1 MHMNKNMSRWWRFPM
16 IFLADSLVIAAT
28 GILAFLVRFDF
39 SFSAVP
45 RHYLDTWLVC
55 CLIQI
60 AVTCGVFLIRRMYH
74 YIWRSVNVWDV
85 LSMVFSVL
93 AAFALTVLLCSF
105 LGLRLPKSVWF
116 IMLIL
121 QLFGLVGERCSL
133 RFLTA
138 LRAYLRSLRPSS
150 DRIMLIGA
158 GSAGRVLSRE
168 IVSSQQ
174 IEGRLCC
181 VIDDDPQKAGKHMDG
196 ARIVGGRD
204 CIQKAVK
211 QYGITQI
218 IFAIPTI
225 AQEEKAEI
233 LNICKM
239 TGCRLRVLPGIY
251 QLVNGEV
258 SLAAVKDVQIEDLLG
273 RKPVQ
278 LDPQSVSQFLAN
290 KVVLVTGGGG
300 SIGSELCRQIAKY
313 APKALIILDIYEN
326 NAYDI
331 QQELKQ
337 IYGQNLDL
345 RVEIASIRDKTRIY
359 QIFDE
364 YRPDVVFHAAAHK
377 HVPLMENCPAEAIK
391 NNVFGTYH
399 VVRAAERSVVKK
411 FVMISTDKA
420 VNPTNFM
427 GATKRFCEMIL
438 QSRREGATEFCAV
451 RFGNVLGSNGSVV
464 PLFKKQI
471 QAGGPV
477 TITDKRIIRYFMTIP
492 EAAMLVLEAG
502 AMARQ
507 SQIFVLDMGEPVKI
521 LTLAEN
527 LIRLSGLVPYK
538 DIEIKE
544 IGLRPGEKL
553 YEELLM
559 KSEHLTKTSNEK
571 IFVEEQ
577 RPITP
582 DEIMDA
588 LVSLDQAITSD
599 SPKDQLIAL
608 MKRLVP
614 TYRDPEAVNSEAI
627 LSHSAKE
634 YDFDDDLETADSDF
648 DKSENSTSN
657 QIYARV

>member
-1 MHMNKNMSRWWRFPM
+1 MSKSFLRSWRLLI
-16 IFLADSLVIAAT
+16 IFLADSFVIGAT
-28 GILAFLVRFDF
+28 GILALLVRFDF
-39 SFSAVP
+39 SFSAIP
-45 RHYLDTWLVC
+45 SAYLGTWLWC

-60 AVTCGVFLIRRMYH
+60 VVTFGVFLIRRMYH
-74 YIWRSVNVWDV
+74 YIWRTVNVWDV
-85 LSMVFSVL
+85 FSMIVSVFL
-93 AAFALTVLLCSF
+93 AFAPASLLCAF
-105 LGLRLPKSVWF
+105 FDLHLPKSIWF
-116 IMLIL
+116 IMLVL
-121 QLFGLVGERCSL
+121 QICGLVGERCAF
-133 RFLTA
+133 RFLLVFRSYLST
-138 LRAYLRSLRPSS
+138 LRHS
-150 DRIMLIGA
+150 DQRIMLIGA
-158 GSAGRVLSRE
+158 GAAGRVLARE
-168 IVSSQQ
+168 ISSSEH

-181 VIDDDPQKAGKHMDG
+181 VIDDSPAKIGKYMDG
-196 ARIVGGRD
+196 VQIVGGRD
-204 CIQKAVK
+204 CIVEAAKK
-211 QYGITQI
+211 YEITQI
-218 IFAIPTI
+218 IFAIPT
-225 AQEEKAEI
+225 ATHQEKADI
-233 LNICKM
+233 LNICKL
-239 TGCRLRVLPGIY
+239 TGCRLRVLPGLY

-258 SLAAVKDVQIEDLLG
+258 SLAAVQDVQVEDLLG

-278 LDPQSVSQFLAN
+278 LDTQSVSQFLEN

-313 APKALIILDIYEN
+313 GPKTLIILDIYEN

-331 QQELKQ
+331 QQELTR
-337 IYGQNLDL
+337 IYGKLLDL
-345 RVEIASIRDKTRIY
+345 RVEIASIRDKKRIY
-359 QIFDE
+359 QMFDA
-364 YRPDVVFHAAAHK
+364 YKPDVVFHAAAHK

-399 VVRAAERSVVKK
+399 VVRAAERSGVKK

-438 QSRREGATEFCAV
+438 QSRRESTTEFCAV

-471 QAGGPV
+471 REGGPI

-502 AMARQ
+502 AMAHQ

-521 LTLAEN
+521 LSLAEN
-527 LIRLSGLVPYK
+527 LIRLSGLEPYK
-538 DIEIKE
+538 DIDILE

-559 KSEHLTKTSNEK
+559 KSEHLLKTANEK

-588 LVSLDQAITSD
+588 LVSLDHMITSEP
-599 SPKDQLIAL
+599 PKGKLIAL
-608 MKRLVP
+608 MKQLVP
-614 TYRDPEAVNSEAI
+614 TYRDPESVNAEAVQNRTVGAMDPDCFDE
-627 LSHSAKE
+627 E
-634 YDFDDDLETADSDF
+634 EPDFIP
-648 DKSENSTSN
+648 SENSTSS
-657 QIYARV
+657 QMYLGV